1 MTGFLD
7 DALVCF
13 ERSLKAKPDR
23 FQAYNNV
30 GIPYQARGTSRPQSW
45 HTRRRLRSPG
55 YAEAHVNSRNV
66 LQQMGNWGQSIE
78 CYEPA
83 LALRPDLAEA
93 ACNLGNV
100 LKAMKRQDDAVPY
113 YRGAVALKPGFAPAY
128 LALARALQEMG
139 DRAIAAFRR
148 AGNPI
153 SRKVPKLAFVVRP
166 SRAVSIAR
174 SISGSSGHAR

>member
-83 LALRPDLAEA
+83 LALPRFGGSGLQSRKRAEGDEASGRRCTVLPRGRRIEARVRTRLSRTRACIAGNGRPCHRGVSPRWEPDFAKGPK
-93 ACNLGNV
+93 ACI
-100 LKAMKRQDDAVPY
+100 RCS
-113 YRGAVALKPGFAPAY
+113 
-128 LALARALQEMG
+128 
-139 DRAIAAFRR
+139 AIARR
-148 AGNPI
+148 FD
-153 SRKVPKLAFVVRP
+153 R
-166 SRAVSIAR
+166 
-174 SISGSSGHAR
+174 